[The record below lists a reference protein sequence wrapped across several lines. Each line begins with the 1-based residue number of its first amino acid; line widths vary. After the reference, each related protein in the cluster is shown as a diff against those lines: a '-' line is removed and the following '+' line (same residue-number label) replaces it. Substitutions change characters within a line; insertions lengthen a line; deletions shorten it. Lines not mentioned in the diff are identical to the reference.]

1 MRRGELVLRMPLL
14 ILIFLGLAAACIP
27 REVAIEE
34 KIKLLKG
41 ILGMMTRLSTDGFR
55 HNDSASEMPSLV
67 PPQDRTEEEMTKILG
82 LLSLQVLNEETSG
95 CKEEEKLSLATTTP
109 KKPPTKRTSWNMLKC
124 AYMMVTFLFV
134 SYNKGDWCY
143 CHYCTTEVDSRTD
156 PCCSF

>member
-1 MRRGELVLRMPLL
+1 MTPGTPHSGLRLPPWP
-14 ILIFLGLAAACIP
+14 GLPDTSSPGRA
-27 REVAIEE
+27 
-34 KIKLLKG
+34 
-41 ILGMMTRLSTDGFR
+41 T
-55 HNDSASEMPSLV
+55 SE
-67 PPQDRTEEEMTKILG
+67 ILG

-95 CKEEEKLSLATTTP
+95 CKDEEKLSLATTTP

-134 SYNKGDWCY
+134 SYNRGDWCY